1 MPPKVPD
8 IGHRDADK
16 ELYSLTRRLHL
27 SYRQASISLR
37 EKIEKYLDEFEKEDA
52 KIRALYD
59 SGKLSDEE
67 FSKWREQKTIDTQA
81 WRDMLDQLAED
92 MTNQNKIAASM
103 INETLPEVYAINHNY
118 GTYEAETGSGR
129 DTTYTMYDKFTVKRL
144 LQDGQLQLPKPS
156 PKVAKDKRWNRQH
169 IQSAVLQGILTGEP
183 MGDIAQRLLS
193 VAKMTESAAIR
204 NARTAVTGAENA
216 GRIDSYIRAQNMGI
230 KMKQVWMATL
240 DSRTRDSHAMM
251 DGEKRDPGKEFSNGC
266 RYPGDPE
273 GKPGEIYN
281 CRCTLVAE
289 VEGADPYNPN
299 LRPSEY
305 LKEEGLTYEQWK
317 EMHRSS
323 QQNQDT
329 FDRNII
335 QYSAAG
341 KMAKNRLESRGVEY
355 RQVQRLDRQ
364 LSGEDIIG
372 RLSGGD
378 MTRGS
383 CFSLACAYAG
393 NVNGLDVIDYR
404 GGASQD
410 EFARMFRE
418 IARLKGVSAEIE
430 TKGGLR
436 PAKTLLKKV
445 EEGKEY
451 VFNAGRHSAVV
462 RNIGGKLQY
471 LELQSATDS
480 GWHDFEYD
488 TIVFAGTPYE
498 RTVHYDLS
506 KILEWRF
513 GCKGRTISESS
524 LIDIES
530 FKDSDEFRDLL
541 GYINTAEDKQ
551 KKGTSGSI
559 K

>member
-59 SGKLSDEE
+59 SGKLLDED

-251 DGEKRDPGKEFSNGC
+251 DGEKRDPGKKFSNGC

-289 VEGADPYNPN
+289 VEGSDAYDPSDLSVRANK
-299 LRPSEY
+299 
-305 LKEEGLTYEQWK
+305 LKGMTYEEWK
-317 EMHRSS
+317 QLHSEQLIRK
-323 QQNQDT
+323 N
-329 FDRNII
+329 
-335 QYSAAG
+335 
-341 KMAKNRLESRGVEY
+341 AK
-355 RQVQRLDRQ
+355 
-364 LSGEDIIG
+364 
-372 RLSGGD
+372 
-378 MTRGS
+378 
-383 CFSLACAYAG
+383 
-393 NVNGLDVIDYR
+393 
-404 GGASQD
+404 
-410 EFARMFRE
+410 
-418 IARLKGVSAEIE
+418 
-430 TKGGLR
+430 
-436 PAKTLLKKV
+436 
-445 EEGKEY
+445 
-451 VFNAGRHSAVV
+451 
-462 RNIGGKLQY
+462 
-471 LELQSATDS
+471 
-480 GWHDFEYD
+480 
-488 TIVFAGTPYE
+488 
-498 RTVHYDLS
+498 
-506 KILEWRF
+506 
-513 GCKGRTISESS
+513 
-524 LIDIES
+524 
-530 FKDSDEFRDLL
+530 
-541 GYINTAEDKQ
+541 
-551 KKGTSGSI
+551 
-559 K
+559 